1 MEYAEGGELFD
12 YIVSKQRLKEKEAA
26 FLYYQVIEGL
36 EFLHSRKIAHR
47 DLKPENLLL
56 DRDCKTVKIVDF
68 GLSNLYE
75 NDELLSTACGS
86 PCYAAPEMV
95 EGKQYVG
102 YTVDVWSS
110 GITLYA
116 MICGYLP
123 FEENET
129 ALLYQKILQGIYDI
143 PSFLSIEAVKIIKG
157 LLTVNPKK
165 RLTFAQIKEETWI
178 KQGIPAAA

>member
-1 MEYAEGGELFD
+1 
-12 YIVSKQRLKEKEAA
+12 
-26 FLYYQVIEGL
+26 
-36 EFLHSRKIAHR
+36 
-47 DLKPENLLL
+47 
-56 DRDCKTVKIVDF
+56 
-68 GLSNLYE
+68 
-75 NDELLSTACGS
+75 
-86 PCYAAPEMV
+86 MV

-102 YTVDVWSS
+102 FTVDVWSS

-165 RLTFAQIKEETWI
+165 RLTFAQIKEEAWI
-178 KQGIPAAA
+178 

>member
-1 MEYAEGGELFD
+1 
-12 YIVSKQRLKEKEAA
+12 
-26 FLYYQVIEGL
+26 
-36 EFLHSRKIAHR
+36 
-47 DLKPENLLL
+47 
-56 DRDCKTVKIVDF
+56 
-68 GLSNLYE
+68 
-75 NDELLSTACGS
+75 
-86 PCYAAPEMV
+86 MV
-95 EGKQYVG
+95 EGKKYVG

-165 RLTFAQIKEETWI
+165 RLTFAQIKEEAWI
-178 KQGIPAAA
+178 KQGIPANQQALLLATSSVLDYAAHKKNKTYDATAAFIE

>member
-1 MEYAEGGELFD
+1 MHE
-12 YIVSKQRLKEKEAA
+12 
-26 FLYYQVIEGL
+26 
-36 EFLHSRKIAHR
+36 RKIAHR

-56 DRDCKTVKIVDF
+56 DKECKTVKIVDF
-68 GLSNLYE
+68 GLSNIYS
-75 NDELLSTACGS
+75 DGELLSTACGS

-95 EGKQYVG
+95 EGKKYVG

-129 ALLYQKILQGIYDI
+129 ALLYQKILKGYYEI
-143 PSFLSIEAVKIIKG
+143 PSFLTIEAVKIIKG
-157 LLTVNPKK
+157 LLTVNPRH
-165 RLTFAQIKEETWI
+165 RLTFEQIKAE
-178 KQGIPAAA
+178 